1 MLGGYEDNTFRPN
14 GEVTYGEALKMIM
27 KAAGYADQAP
37 TDKHWASGYLA
48 RAQADGLLPAG
59 TVGLD
64 RKISRYTIAEIAA
77 KALKLPTSA
86 RTESPFSDMS
96 MTVTSAPYV
105 LALYDAAIVN
115 GTADSKGAVNYYG
128 VNSIRRSEMAVIIY
142 RMNTYRA
149 AQG

>member
-64 RKISRYTIAEIAA
+64 RKS
-77 KALKLPTSA
+77 SA

>member
-1 MLGGYEDNTFRPN
+1 
-14 GEVTYGEALKMIM
+14 
-27 KAAGYADQAP
+27 
-37 TDKHWASGYLA
+37 
-48 RAQADGLLPAG
+48 
-59 TVGLD
+59 
-64 RKISRYTIAEIAA
+64 
-77 KALKLPTSA
+77 
-86 RTESPFSDMS
+86 MS

>member
-64 RKISRYTIAEIAA
+64 RKISRQGAEAA
-77 KALKLPTSA
+77 HLRPHGVAFQRHEHDRDKRAL
-86 RTESPFSDMS
+86 
-96 MTVTSAPYV
+96 
-105 LALYDAAIVN
+105 
-115 GTADSKGAVNYYG
+115 
-128 VNSIRRSEMAVIIY
+128 
-142 RMNTYRA
+142 RA
-149 AQG
+149 CPL